1 MFKCRCLNDSIIAS
15 RFRFWVSFQGCLGG
29 TLVEIPGSL
38 LTSTRNFDIFK
49 HPENPWIS
57 FNVHGFDRLV
67 LLLKFSPSFLTWT
80 KHLTDRFFILSLQP
94 GMVFVAQENM
104 HKVPKCLSW
113 RKHAITCSI
122 KDTSFVKGKLTKT
135 SFIKQN
141 VCRTGVNT
149 STLCLKL
156 LIWLPFEV
164 PWIRVFPSAKWRQ
177 RIVKG
182 EFREFVLN
190 ENSRNSSSDWK
201 TYLISMPGALCL
213 CWFLC
218 SSYLLKEFSLELYII
233 LFGLFVPAEMGDSR
247 SFFLRWGGVRVK
259 LLQKMEIL

>member
-1 MFKCRCLNDSIIAS
+1 MFKCRCLNDSIITS

-38 LTSTRNFDIFK
+38 LTSTRNLDIFK
-49 HPENPWIS
+49 HPEKSMDQLQRSWNWSP
-57 FNVHGFDRLV
+57 GFTV
-67 LLLKFSPSFLTWT
+67 EVFPFVPTWT
-80 KHLTDRFFILSLQP
+80 NHLTDRFFILSLQP
-94 GMVFVAQENM
+94 GIVFVAQENM

-122 KDTSFVKGKLTKT
+122 QDTSFVKGKLTKT

-190 ENSRNSSSDWK
+190 ENSKNSSSDWK
-201 TYLISMPGALCL
+201 TFLISMPGALCL
-213 CWFLC
+213 CWLLC
-218 SSYLLKEFSLELYII
+218 SSYLLKEFSLELDIN
-233 LFGLFVPAEMGDSR
+233 LFGLFFPDEMGDIG

>member
-1 MFKCRCLNDSIIAS
+1 MFKCRCLTDSIIAS

-29 TLVEIPGSL
+29 TWVEIPGSL
-38 LTSTRNFDIFK
+38 LTSTRNLTSSSTRESMDQLQRSW
-49 HPENPWIS
+49 NW
-57 FNVHGFDRLV
+57 
-67 LLLKFSPSFLTWT
+67 SPGLTVKVFPRFLTWT
-80 KHLTDRFFILSLQP
+80 KHLTDRIHSVASTWD
-94 GMVFVAQENM
+94 GFVAQENM
-104 HKVPKCLSW
+104 HKVPICLSW
-113 RKHAITCSI
+113 RKHAITGSI
-122 KDTSFVKGKLTKT
+122 QDTSFVKGKLTKT

-190 ENSRNSSSDWK
+190 ENSKNFILWLENLPDFNARCP
-201 TYLISMPGALCL
+201 MPVLVL
-213 CWFLC
+213 T
-218 SSYLLKEFSLELYII
+218 
-233 LFGLFVPAEMGDSR
+233 LFLFVERIFPGT
-247 SFFLRWGGVRVK
+247 LH
-259 LLQKMEIL
+259 